1 MSPRWIRILSRL
13 AFFLCGATAL
23 FTAVPFVMLQGA
35 ELPYEREWIIF
46 VAVLGIVGLFG
57 ATLAMLPRSW
67 IAKPLRKERDDRQ
80 VFLSPLKWLGSFAAI
95 FYIAALPVFLAPA
108 RWNLNPQL
116 MYLFSPLY
124 FVKMQFD
131 PSLGIVCCM
140 LAPMNAAVYGALG
153 LTLGYAWMIARKRG
167 SN

>member
-57 ATLAMLPRSW
+57 ATLAVLPR
-67 IAKPLRKERDDRQ
+67 
-80 VFLSPLKWLGSFAAI
+80 
-95 FYIAALPVFLAPA
+95 
-108 RWNLNPQL
+108 
-116 MYLFSPLY
+116 
-124 FVKMQFD
+124 
-131 PSLGIVCCM
+131 
-140 LAPMNAAVYGALG
+140 
-153 LTLGYAWMIARKRG
+153 
-167 SN
+167 